1 MNKKSV
7 VDSLVISKEG
17 VDIRFLQT
25 KKKLEDLDERE
36 WVCLLKFLW
45 LVAKNWNHK
54 DSSVNGLNYK

>member
-36 WVCLLKFLW
+36 WVVC
-45 LVAKNWNHK
+45 
-54 DSSVNGLNYK
+54 